1 MSCQSEPVEDVA
13 VVLEDLT
20 ALNYETRLLRCSLGL
35 GEYPGMPTT
44 YSYPKDPPFFFI
56 ERIPCVKGTYC
67 TLPFCDNKIGRNE
80 YRVAVQPNLHDE
92 TNKPG
97 KLIED
102 LPGYRCVGCDF

>member
-35 GEYPGMPTT
+35 GEYPGMPPT

-56 ERIPCVKGTYC
+56 ERIRCVKGTYC
-67 TLPFCDNKIGRNE
+67 TLHFAIIKLEGMNIE
-80 YRVAVQPNLHDE
+80 LLYNL
-92 TNKPG
+92 TYMTR
-97 KLIED
+97 LTSQ
-102 LPGYRCVGCDF
+102 VSS